1 MLYEYKIFNDNQV
14 IILIL
19 IVRVMV
25 NPLFD
30 ALFNRE
36 STIKKW
42 RCFLTINSRAPI
54 ALWFGLKMFYSW
66 SLYSSH
72 ANLPSQKP
80 ILFSNIPNHLFL
92 VFMIGKFFRIT
103 RNWRLHRCKWQVDV
117 GDFMLV
123 IIFGCWWHNFDM
135 ADIFWM
141 LVPDANVGDK
151 NHQNCHQHI
160 KVVANTFGLQHPSS
174 TSM

>member
-92 VFMIGKFFRIT
+92 VFMIGKFFRMT
-103 RNWRLHRCKWQVDV
+103 RNWILVKYPKVILLKVIHILLLI
-117 GDFMLV
+117 LV
-123 IIFGCWWHNFDM
+123 IKIMKLISTLSRYELHEHHFRPEFD
-135 ADIFWM
+135 
-141 LVPDANVGDK
+141 P
-151 NHQNCHQHI
+151 
-160 KVVANTFGLQHPSS
+160 
-174 TSM
+174 

>member
-1 MLYEYKIFNDNQV
+1 MLYEFKIFNENQV

-19 IVRVMV
+19 IIRVMV

-30 ALFNRE
+30 AIFNRE

-42 RCFLTINSRAPI
+42 RCFLAINSRAPI

-92 VFMIGKFFRIT
+92 VFMIGKFSESYK
-103 RNWRLHRCKWQVDV
+103 RLIVSIY
-117 GDFMLV
+117 
-123 IIFGCWWHNFDM
+123 IIY
-135 ADIFWM
+135 
-141 LVPDANVGDK
+141 VPDSYSDES
-151 NHQNCHQHI
+151 HSY
-160 KVVANTFGLQHPSS
+160 SS
-174 TSM
+174 PYTRYQDNETHFNSC

>member
-92 VFMIGKFFRIT
+92 VFMIGLFLRIT
-103 RNWRLHRCKWQVDV
+103 QVSV
-117 GDFMLV
+117 EYGTVILLKVIHILLLVLV
-123 IIFGCWWHNFDM
+123 IKIM
-135 ADIFWM
+135 KLI
-141 LVPDANVGDK
+141 
-151 NHQNCHQHI
+151 
-160 KVVANTFGLQHPSS
+160 S
-174 TSM
+174 TLSRYELHEHHFRAEFFMVHKLWPIIYES

>member
-42 RCFLTINSRAPI
+42 RCFLTISSRAPI

-92 VFMIGKFFRIT
+92 VFMIGQFSELPGIEY
-103 RNWRLHRCKWQVDV
+103 
-117 GDFMLV
+117 
-123 IIFGCWWHNFDM
+123 
-135 ADIFWM
+135 
-141 LVPDANVGDK
+141 
-151 NHQNCHQHI
+151 
-160 KVVANTFGLQHPSS
+160 
-174 TSM
+174 

>member
-1 MLYEYKIFNDNQV
+1 MLYEFKIFNDNQV

-19 IVRVMV
+19 IIRVMV

-92 VFMIGKFFRIT
+92 VFMIGSFFRIT
-103 RNWRLHRCKWQVDV
+103 FNWIPIVSVKYPKVILLEVIHILLLV
-117 GDFMLV
+117 LV
-123 IIFGCWWHNFDM
+123 IKIM
-135 ADIFWM
+135 KLI
-141 LVPDANVGDK
+141 
-151 NHQNCHQHI
+151 
-160 KVVANTFGLQHPSS
+160 S
-174 TSM
+174 TLSRYELHEHHFRSDFFYGP